1 MQGQRKV
8 FLFDGELLKSDT
20 LMKIV
25 TLPWKKNARNLSDV
39 FLMIIECSF
48 RLSAMCGT
56 LL

>member
-39 FLMIIECSF
+39 FLMIIKCSF